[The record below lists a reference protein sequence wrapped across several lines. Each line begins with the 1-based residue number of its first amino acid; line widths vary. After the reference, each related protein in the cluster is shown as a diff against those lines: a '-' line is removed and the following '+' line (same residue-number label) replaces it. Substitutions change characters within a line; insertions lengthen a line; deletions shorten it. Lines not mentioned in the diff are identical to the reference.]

1 MRVMI
6 VGVAASTGRLLAERL
21 LTAPGGA
28 ITSVTGLDDRPCY
41 PPLAGLRF
49 VRARLDQPEW
59 VPLLAETDAL
69 VLLPGVEW
77 PPRWSQRA
85 RDVRLM
91 ADVRHVVQA
100 AVAANV
106 PKLVVATSAALYGPQ
121 PPGDLREDAPV
132 RGHQAGAYARVRALA
147 ADYLD
152 GLAQGRYNGVFT
164 RFRTAWTCG
173 ARHLALVRHL
183 ASGPLL
189 ACGRADNA
197 LSLVHE
203 DDLVAALTL
212 ALRRDLPGIYHVS
225 GGTIPFREVA
235 ALVGQDQTCRSV
247 VWLALVAWWRWRV
260 RGQRTPPG
268 WFRALVDAPP
278 LNAGKLIAAGWTPQH
293 SARAA
298 IIEAL
303 EVLQTG
309 N

>member
-1 MRVMI
+1 MI
-6 VGVAASTGRLLAERL
+6 VGVTAPTGRLLAERL
-21 LTAPGGA
+21 LAAPGGD

-49 VRARLDQPEW
+49 VRAQLGQSEW
-59 VPLLAETDAL
+59 GPLLAETDAL

-85 RDVRLM
+85 REARLVS
-91 ADVRHVVQA
+91 DVRHVVQA

-106 PKLVVATSAALYGPQ
+106 PKMIVASSAALYGPQ
-121 PPGDLREDAPV
+121 PPGDLSEDAPV
-132 RGHQAGAYARVRALA
+132 RGHQSSAYARVRALV

-152 GLAQGRYNGVFT
+152 VIAQGRYNGVFT

-173 ARHLALVRHL
+173 VRHL
-183 ASGPLL
+183 APVRHLANGPLL
-189 ACGRADNA
+189 ACGRADNS

-203 DDLVAALTL
+203 DDLIEALAL
-212 ALRRDLPGIYHVS
+212 ALRYDLPGIFHVS
-225 GGTIPFREVA
+225 GGAVPFREMA

-247 VWLALVAWWRWRV
+247 YWLALVAWWRWRV
-260 RGQRTPPG
+260 RGKRTPPG

-278 LNAGKLIAAGWTPQH
+278 LNTEKLTAAGWTPQR
-293 SARAA
+293 SAREAL
-298 IIEAL
+298 IEAL

-309 N
+309 D